1 MHRVQGKCIII
12 RGKSSLNYIDL
23 FSVLTVANWITF
35 VFLGFSP
42 HSVDLEKYV
51 IQVQYFMFLEDM
63 KIKHAFD
70 LKMRGKLKMHWGNIK
85 KNTLKN
91 ILLS

>member
-23 FSVLTVANWITF
+23 FSVLTVANCITF

-42 HSVDLEKYV
+42 HSVDLEKFV

-63 KIKHAFD
+63 KIKHAFY
-70 LKMRGKLKMHWGNIK
+70 LKMRGKNALGKYK
-85 KNTLKN
+85 KTTLKN

>member
-23 FSVLTVANWITF
+23 FSVLTVAIWITF

-42 HSVDLEKYV
+42 HSVDLEKFV

-70 LKMRGKLKMHWGNIK
+70 LKMRGKMHWGNIK
-85 KNTLKN
+85 KQL
-91 ILLS
+91 